1 MREQRKRIAVGVAVS
16 VAVAQPEQLRERA
29 LPAGH
34 RVQARADTLP
44 QPNAYATD
52 VGDPIDRS
60 QRDLANPDPGADADT
75 HTRGNA
81 REVTLEWPHG

>member
-1 MREQRKRIAVGVAVS
+1 
-16 VAVAQPEQLRERA
+16 
-29 LPAGH
+29 
-34 RVQARADTLP
+34 VQAGADTLP
-44 QPNAYATD
+44 QPNAHATD

-81 REVTLEWPHG
+81 CDVTLEWPHG

>member
-1 MREQRKRIAVGVAVS
+1 MCEQRERVAIGLGVS
-16 VAVAQPEQLRERA
+16 VAVGQPEQLREGA
-29 LPAGH
+29 LPARH
-34 RVQARADTLP
+34 RVQAGADTLP
-44 QPNAYATD
+44 QPNAHATD
-52 VGDPIDRS
+52 VGDPIDRT